1 MKTISIF
8 LLQLF
13 LISATY
19 GQDSVYGIK
28 FGIAKENAKI
38 ILQKRVGEYNVND
51 NGDKLSIYNQTF
63 AGVKFDIL
71 DFEFSWF
78 NGSGCFNSASF
89 QKNFPLDDMSNAKQC
104 RDFIFERF
112 KRKYEYYEQE
122 QNKDGFLRY
131 KFGLNPNDSSKV
143 TGMIDL
149 IRGKG
154 VDGIERLYLYVIYFP
169 FVEDW
174 DLNDL

>member
-63 AGVKFDIL
+63 AGV
-71 DFEFSWF
+71 
-78 NGSGCFNSASF
+78 
-89 QKNFPLDDMSNAKQC
+89 NFPLDDMSNAKQC

-154 VDGIERLYLYVIYFP
+154 VDGVERLYLYVIYFP

-174 DLNDL
+174 ELNDL